1 MLNIGRNNTFK
12 IAAITATGAELVHA
26 DGSTYFLPQKQLPAE
41 SEVGQSLEVFVYLA
55 DGQVVVTVDK
65 PLVQVGECAFLK
77 VVEVNP
83 VGAFLDWGLPKD
95 LLLPY
100 GEQRRRLQP
109 GNKQMVYVYLDKA
122 SRRITASTRIHK
134 FLKEDNSPFK
144 AGEAVEVMFWGR
156 SDLGYKA
163 IINNEYLGLLHHSD
177 VYETIS
183 VGQRRTAYIKSI
195 NPDGKINLAVHLP
208 NKEQLGD
215 LAEQIYQ
222 DLVENNG
229 VSKLTDN
236 SDPADIKAR
245 WHVSKG
251 SYKKALGKLFKARKI
266 IIGDTEITLKK

>member
-1 MLNIGRNNTFK
+1 MLKIGRFNTFQVK
-12 IAAITATGAELVHA
+12 DIQTTGVDLVHA
-26 DGSTYFLPQKQLPAE
+26 DGTTVFLPQKQVPADLTI
-41 SEVGQSLEVFVYLA
+41 GQSLEVFVYLA
-55 DGQVVVTVDK
+55 DGQIVVTSDK

-77 VVEVNP
+77 VQEVNP

-134 FLKEDNSPFK
+134 FLEENNGPFK
-144 AGEAVEVMFWGR
+144 GGETVEVMFWGR

-177 VYETIS
+177 AYELIS
-183 VGQRRTAYIKSI
+183 IGQKRTAYIKSI
-195 NPDGKINLAVHLP
+195 NTDGKINLALHLP

-222 DLVENNG
+222 DLIANEG
-229 VSKLTDN
+229 VSTLTDK
-236 SDPADIKAR
+236 SKPADIQAK

-266 IIGDTEITLKK
+266 NISDTEITLKK